1 MRLPRLL
8 AEPADLTLRAR
19 LRRALLLSLAI
30 GLVIN
35 FVLMSINGLL
45 GERERLL
52 EQLDATA
59 RIIGANSSGA
69 LTFSDPDAARGTLS
83 AVSSVDAVTR
93 AWIQLNDGVPFAA
106 FPASAPPPL
115 PGQRI
120 DHQTVIGALWSPRL
134 LFAQPLVDGEQ
145 RLGVVVLE
153 ADLLPLWSRVATTML
168 INGLA
173 TALSF
178 LLAYRLSA
186 GLQRRVTDPVQAL
199 MESAR
204 RVVDERRYDVAVPRL
219 ANDEI
224 GQLTDRFNE
233 MLHEIALR
241 DAELRG
247 HRDRL
252 ESEVEARTSELRVAK
267 EQAEAANEAKSRF
280 LANMSHEIRTPMNGV
295 IGMAGLLERTRLDDR
310 QRRYVEGIAGSAES
324 LLRVI
329 NDVLDFSKIEAG
341 KLTLEKVVFFPRQ
354 VVEDVVMLFSDS
366 ARARGIE
373 LSLRIDPALPR
384 ALIGDPHRLRQVMV
398 NLVSNAV
405 KFTARGEVLV
415 DVSNVGADAAAR
427 PGRAVLHVDVIDTG
441 AGIPAVA
448 EADIF
453 EAFSQADSSTTRRYG
468 GTGLGLT
475 IARELILLQQG
486 AIGFCSVPRYGTR
499 FWFVLPF
506 DIAEVR
512 PPAPAVPCAVHRVLV
527 VDPVPRAAQTLAAML
542 DELGIEHA
550 QRGDASGAVAA
561 LMHAHYSGVPF
572 DAVLCAQKLPD
583 GDAAGLARVLAL
595 RLAVPPRF
603 VCVQGFADADI
614 VEPETTMALLR
625 KPVLRGEL
633 QSVLGDDTQ
642 PLRHVPANS
651 SPSAAVPDVRPVS
664 VLLAEDHPVNREI
677 AVEML
682 RELGYLV
689 FTADDGAEAC
699 TAVERTVFDLVLMD
713 CQMPVMDGF
722 QATRR
727 IREFEQA
734 AGRTPVPIVALTAN
748 ALSGDR
754 DRCIEAGMN
763 DYLPKSLPLR
773 ELSRVV
779 DKYVRQDSAAPAA
792 RAAGAMAQTL
802 IDDVQLFSVPGMRS
816 NGTGLM
822 TRMTALFRRES
833 AASLAAMQ
841 GAAASGD
848 APALRA
854 AAHRLK
860 SSSGALGARLVHE
873 RAREIENAARSG
885 RIEFDEAA
893 QRAFEQI
900 LLQTCSALEYLMTTQ
915 GAARAPD
922 STGAD
927 GDIAGR

>member
-1 MRLPRLL
+1 MRLSRLF

-19 LRRALLLSLAI
+19 LRRVLLLSLAT

-35 FVLMSINGLL
+35 FVFTSINGLL
-45 GERERLL
+45 GERERLVD
-52 EQLDATA
+52 QLDATA
-59 RIIGANSSGA
+59 RILGANSSA
-69 LTFSDPDAARGTLS
+69 AMIFSDPDAARGTLS

-93 AWIQLNDGVPFAA
+93 AWIQLDDGVPFAA
-106 FPASAPPPL
+106 YPPSAPPPL
-115 PGQRI
+115 PGRRI
-120 DHQTVIGALWSPRL
+120 DDMTVIGALWSPRL
-134 LFAQPLVDGEQ
+134 LFARPLADGGE
-145 RLGVVVLE
+145 RRGVVVLE

-186 GLQRRVTDPVQAL
+186 GLHRRVTDPVQAL
-199 MESAR
+199 IASAR

-233 MLHEIALR
+233 MLREIAQR
-241 DAELRG
+241 DAELRS

-252 ESEVEARTSELRVAK
+252 ESEVDARTRELREAK
-267 EQAEAANEAKSRF
+267 EQAVAANDAKSRF
-280 LANMSHEIRTPMNGV
+280 VANMSHEIRTPMNGV

-329 NDVLDFSKIEAG
+329 NDVLDFSRIEAG

-354 VVEDVVMLFSDS
+354 VLEDVVMLFADS

-373 LSLRIDPALPR
+373 LSLRVDPALPR
-384 ALIGDPHRLRQVMV
+384 ALIGDPYRLRQVLA

-405 KFTARGEVLV
+405 KFTASGEVLV
-415 DVSNVGADAAAR
+415 DVSTVGSGAAEH

-453 EAFSQADSSTTRRYG
+453 EAFSQTDSSTTRRYG
-468 GTGLGLT
+468 GAGLGLT
-475 IARELILLQQG
+475 IARELILLQKG

-499 FWFVLPF
+499 FWFVLSF
-506 DIAEVR
+506 DVAEVR
-512 PPAPAVPCAVHRVLV
+512 SPEPPVTCVARRVLV
-527 VDPVPRAAQTLAAML
+527 VDPVPRAAQTLASTL
-542 DELGIEHA
+542 DELGVEHA
-550 QRGDASGAVAA
+550 RCADASGAVAA
-561 LMHAHYSGVPF
+561 LLHAHYCGVPF

-583 GDAAGLARVLAL
+583 GEAAGLARELRRCLAE
-595 RLAVPPRF
+595 PPR
-603 VCVQGFADADI
+603 VVRVQGVADADI
-614 VEPETTMALLR
+614 VEPETVVAAVR

-633 QSVLGDDTQ
+633 LSALGGDMLPSRLETSR
-642 PLRHVPANS
+642 LAS
-651 SPSAAVPDVRPVS
+651 SAGSPEAQPVS
-664 VLLAEDHPVNREI
+664 VLLVDDHPVNREI

-682 RELGYLV
+682 RELGYRV
-689 FTADDGAEAC
+689 RTADDGAKAC
-699 TAVERTVFDLVLMD
+699 AAVEGMAFDLVLMD

-722 QATRR
+722 EATRR

-748 ALSGDR
+748 ALQGDR
-754 DRCIEAGMN
+754 EHCIEAGMN
-763 DYLPKSLPLR
+763 DYLPKPLPLR

-779 DKYVRQDSAAPAA
+779 ERYVRREERAAAPS
-792 RAAGAMAQTL
+792 AAGAMVATL
-802 IDDVQLFSVPGMRS
+802 IDEVQLFSVPGMRS
-816 NGTGLM
+816 NGAGLL

-833 AASLAAMQ
+833 ASSLASMQ
-841 GAAASGD
+841 AAAASGD

-860 SSSGALGARLVHE
+860 SSSGALGARLVYE
-873 RAREIENAARSG
+873 RAREIENAARAG
-885 RIEFDEAA
+885 RIEFDDAA
-893 QRAFEQI
+893 QCTFEQI
-900 LLQTCSALEYLMTTQ
+900 LLQTCSALEYLMKKQ
-915 GAARAPD
+915 GAACAPD

>member
-1 MRLPRLL
+1 MKRLRLF
-8 AEPADLTLRAR
+8 AEPPDLPLRAR
-19 LRRALLLSLAI
+19 LRRVLLLSLAT

-35 FVLMSINGLL
+35 FVFTSLNGLF
-45 GERERLL
+45 GERERLVD
-52 EQLDATA
+52 QLDATA
-59 RIIGANSSGA
+59 RIIGANSASA
-69 LTFSDPDAARGTLS
+69 LAFSDPEAARGTLS
-83 AVSSVDAVTR
+83 AVSSVAAVTR

-106 FPASAPPPL
+106 FPPSAPPPL
-115 PGQRI
+115 PGQQI
-120 DHQTVIGALWSPRL
+120 EEMTVIGALWSPRL
-134 LFAQPLVDGEQ
+134 LFARPLVDDDQ
-145 RLGVVVLE
+145 RLGVIVLE

-168 INGLA
+168 INGIA

-186 GLQRRVTDPVQAL
+186 GMQRRVTDPVQAL
-199 MESAR
+199 IASAR

-354 VVEDVVMLFSDS
+354 VVEDVVMLFADS
-366 ARARGIE
+366 ARTRGIE

-384 ALIGDPHRLRQVMV
+384 ALIGDPHRLRQVLV

-405 KFTARGEVLV
+405 KFTASGEVLV
-415 DVSNVGADAAAR
+415 DVSTTGADQQAR

-448 EADIF
+448 EAGIF
-453 EAFSQADSSTTRRYG
+453 EAFSQGDSSTTRQYG
-468 GTGLGLT
+468 GTGLGLAIT
-475 IARELILLQQG
+475 RELILLQKG

-506 DIAEVR
+506 DIAGVR
-512 PPAPAVPCAVHRVLV
+512 SSSPLPPSNVRRVLV

-542 DELGIEHA
+542 DELGVEHA
-550 QRGDASGAVAA
+550 RCTDAHGAMAA
-561 LMHAHYSGVPF
+561 LMHAYFCGLPF

-583 GDAAGLARVLAL
+583 GDAPTLAGVLAQ
-595 RLAVPPRF
+595 RLAAPPLF
-603 VCVQGFADADI
+603 VRVQGFADPEG
-614 VEPETTMALLR
+614 VEPPMATLR

-633 QSVLGDDTQ
+633 QSVLGGDT
-642 PLRHVPANS
+642 PPRHALADVA
-651 SPSAAVPDVRPVS
+651 PSVGTPDARLVS
-664 VLLAEDHPVNREI
+664 VLLVDDHPVNREI
-677 AVEML
+677 SVEML
-682 RELGYLV
+682 RELGYRV
-689 FTADDGAEAC
+689 STADNGVEAC
-699 TAVERTVFDLVLMD
+699 EAVEQAVFDLVLMD

-727 IREFEQA
+727 IRAFERD
-734 AGRTPVPIVALTAN
+734 AGRTQVPIVALTAN
-748 ALSGDR
+748 ALRGDR
-754 DRCIEAGMN
+754 ERCIEAGMD
-763 DYLPKSLPLR
+763 DYLPKPLPLR
-773 ELSRVV
+773 ELNRMVER
-779 DKYVRQDSAAPAA
+779 YVRKEGVADATPV
-792 RAAGAMAQTL
+792 AGAMAATL
-802 IDDVQLFSVPGMRS
+802 IDEVQLFSVPGMRS
-816 NGTGLM
+816 NGSGLM

-833 AASLAAMQ
+833 SSSLAAMQ
-841 GAAASGD
+841 AAAASGD

-860 SSSGALGARLVHE
+860 SSSGALGARLVYE
-873 RAREIENAARSG
+873 RAREIENAARTG
-885 RIEFDEAA
+885 RVEFDDVA
-893 QRAFEQI
+893 QRTFEQI

-915 GAARAPD
+915 GAACAPD

>member
-1 MRLPRLL
+1 VRLPRLL

-19 LRRALLLSLAI
+19 LRRVLLLSMAT

-35 FVLMSINGLL
+35 FVLMSVNGLL
-45 GERERLL
+45 GERERLV

-59 RIIGANSSGA
+59 RIIGANSSAA
-69 LTFSDPDAARGTLS
+69 LTFSDPDAAHDTLS

-93 AWIQLNDGVPFAA
+93 AWIQLNDGQPFAA
-106 FPASAPPPL
+106 FPPSALPPL

-120 DHQTVIGALWSPRL
+120 DDVTVIGALWSPRL
-134 LFAQPLVDGEQ
+134 LFARPLVDADQ
-145 RLGVVVLE
+145 RLGVIVLE

-186 GLQRRVTDPVQAL
+186 GMQRRITDPVQAL

-224 GQLTDRFNE
+224 GQMTDRFNE

-241 DAELRG
+241 DAELRS

-341 KLTLEKVVFFPRQ
+341 KLTLEQVIFFPRQ
-354 VVEDVVMLFSDS
+354 VVEDVVMLFADS

-384 ALIGDPHRLRQVMV
+384 ALIGDPHRLRQVLV

-405 KFTARGEVLV
+405 KFTASGEVLV
-415 DVSNVGADAAAR
+415 DASSAGADLHAR

-448 EADIF
+448 EVDIF

-468 GTGLGLT
+468 GSGLGLA
-475 IARELILLQQG
+475 IARELVLLQEG
-486 AIGFCSVPRYGTR
+486 AIGYCSVPRYGTR
-499 FWFVLPF
+499 FWFALPF
-506 DIAEVR
+506 DIAAVR
-512 PPAPAVPCAVHRVLV
+512 SPVPLRLGTIGRALV
-527 VDPVPRAAQTLAAML
+527 IDPVPRAAQTLVAML
-542 DELGIEHA
+542 DELGVEHVCCA
-550 QRGDASGAVAA
+550 DARSAWAA

-583 GDAAGLARVLAL
+583 GDAKGLARLLAL
-595 RLAVPPRF
+595 HLAAPPRF
-603 VCVQGFADADI
+603 VCVQGFADADAD
-614 VEPETTMALLR
+614 VVDPGMTMAVLR
-625 KPVLRGEL
+625 KPVLRAEL
-633 QSVLGDDTQ
+633 QSVLGGDMPEQ
-642 PLRHVPANS
+642 HQLPANRAQ
-651 SPSAAVPDVRPVS
+651 SAEGSVTRQVS
-664 VLLAEDHPVNREI
+664 VLLVEDHPVNREI
-677 AVEML
+677 SVEML
-682 RELGYLV
+682 RELGCRV
-689 FTADDGAEAC
+689 CTADDGAEAC
-699 TAVERTVFDLVLMD
+699 AAIERTMFDLVLMD
-713 CQMPVMDGF
+713 CQMPLMDGF
-722 QATRR
+722 EATRR
-727 IREFEQA
+727 IRGFEQR

-748 ALSGDR
+748 ALRGDR
-754 DRCIEAGMN
+754 ERCIEAGMN
-763 DYLPKSLPLR
+763 DYLPKPLPLR
-773 ELSRVV
+773 ELSRMVERH
-779 DKYVRQDSAAPAA
+779 VRQAEDAEATGGMAA
-792 RAAGAMAQTL
+792 TL
-802 IDDVQLFSVPGMRS
+802 IDEVQLFSVPGMRS
-816 NGTGLM
+816 NGSGLM
-822 TRMTALFRRES
+822 TRMTSLFRRES
-833 AASLAAMQ
+833 TTSLAAMQ
-841 GAAASGD
+841 TAAASGD

-860 SSSGALGARLVHE
+860 SSSGALGARLVYE
-873 RAREIENAARSG
+873 RAREIENTARTG
-885 RIEFDEAA
+885 RIDFDEAA
-893 QRAFEQI
+893 QCTLEQI

-915 GAARAPD
+915 GAACAPD
-922 STGAD
+922 STGAN